1 MIIKEEKENIKETYK
16 NLILTLIEIIIVS
29 AITYFNPQ
37 TGIGTNIDITS
48 PNIGL
53 FIYVFIAGIALI
65 IKVVKK
71 VLEKYRS
78 QTIYLIIGLMIG
90 TIYAIIM
97 GATTLT
103 VPQAPLSFKTFNSIC
118 FAIGG
123 FVILGMEVAK
133 RKLGNKEF
141 TGDFRCVF
149 VFNLQLT

>member
-1 MIIKEEKENIKETYK
+1 MVAEQFLFSLLKFNWNHFFKIHSSLFIGFIIFAIPLIIKEEKENIKETYK

-37 TGIGTNIDITS
+37 TGIGANIDITS

-78 QTIYLIIGLMIG
+78 
-90 TIYAIIM
+90 
-97 GATTLT
+97 
-103 VPQAPLSFKTFNSIC
+103 
-118 FAIGG
+118 
-123 FVILGMEVAK
+123 
-133 RKLGNKEF
+133 
-141 TGDFRCVF
+141 
-149 VFNLQLT
+149 